1 MIYPVR
7 GETRWWINS
16 CVTKSEG
23 GGGITI
29 HDWDKWC
36 STSKRFHDRLLESYS
51 QKQKIRWCKMRSVQ
65 YAFPCDNTG
74 VQYAIAS
81 VWDRCY
87 FVVCKTYA
95 IFVCNLYLLLPSVAV
110 NAHVYSC
117 NTMCTSIRDK
127 AYPKFSHI
135 TNRNNGLEF
144 PLLLFTFFSSALRTY
159 FIHWKPSTDLKQS
172 YATQTPSQLFLSWNG
187 ITLLTQQIN
196 YLANIIKGLPCSMC
210 LDIW

>member
-23 GGGITI
+23 GGRITI

-51 QKQKIRWCKMRSVQ
+51 QKQKNQMLQNAQRTVRVPLWQ
-65 YAFPCDNTG
+65 YG
-74 VQYAIAS
+74 RAIGNCEC
-81 VWDRCY
+81 VRPML

-117 NTMCTSIRDK
+117 YTMSTSIRDE

-135 TNRNNGLEF
+135 TNRNNGLKF
-144 PLLLFTFFSSALRTY
+144 SPLIVHLFFFSPWGHISFTENL
-159 FIHWKPSTDLKQS
+159 
-172 YATQTPSQLFLSWNG
+172 
-187 ITLLTQQIN
+187 
-196 YLANIIKGLPCSMC
+196 
-210 LDIW
+210 